1 MSNEDAAR
9 QLAPR
14 PNLIFLPRAAALRLD
29 SLLGQRHATIIPIG
43 RDGPF
48 RQGARLL
55 NRPTGDQL
63 VQALKTMGLS
73 EQRALQI
80 GRNCGHSAT
89 VLARLI
95 PSGSPGALVGRHK
108 KAQHPSAPL
117 RAGVQRRD
125 KQRKKDPFRSA
136 EGLRVG
142 RRAER
147 NKETAY
153 IPLWIFNSPPF
164 SAEFPKVTSPLLK
177 GSPARIPKVPL
188 SKRLA
193 PTCRRPSHSLWK
205 PTVRVERRF
214 CARRVARTEQ
224 C

>member
-48 RQGARLL
+48 RQGASLL

-153 IPLWIFNSPPF
+153 HALMDLQFTAVF
-164 SAEFPKVTSPLLK
+164 
-177 GSPARIPKVPL
+177 
-188 SKRLA
+188 
-193 PTCRRPSHSLWK
+193 
-205 PTVRVERRF
+205 
-214 CARRVARTEQ
+214 RRVPEGYIAFVEELPGANTQGATLEEARANLQEAVSLVVEANRPR
-224 C
+224 